1 MLLNCKWHIRK
12 REKPLLKKL
21 GAEVIDDERVSD
33 RLGMVSLQRLREADT
48 TA

>member
-1 MLLNCKWHIRK
+1 MLLSRKGHIRK
-12 REKPLLKKL
+12 REKPLPKKS

-33 RLGMVSLQRLREADT
+33 RHGMVSLQRLRKADT

>member
-1 MLLNCKWHIRK
+1 MLLNCKGHIRK

-33 RLGMVSLQRLREADT
+33 RHGVVSLQGLQKADT